1 MGVLAGVVCYYYLTQ
16 SGTAN
21 DFTWLL
27 LSAKRLLA
35 GANPYQGRL
44 APLPYDPEARLQ
56 YPLPTVLL
64 AIPFTI
70 FSQPVA
76 GALFIGA
83 SSALLA
89 FLLTRADWWPLLLFT
104 AFPFWEAVNLAQF
117 SPLVVAAVL
126 LPALPLALIKPNLS
140 LPAVAAWPNVRGLL
154 LSAAVYGASLLL
166 LPSWPLDMLRNADQ
180 VRHVMPLLSATGPLL
195 LLALLRW
202 REPRARLLLAMAILP
217 QRTLPYDQL
226 LLWLIPSSWKQM
238 LVMSAVS
245 WGLFFLRFWLL
256 SGTETWLT
264 GLQFLV
270 ALACVFWPA
279 QARQVSAPESPR
291 SHAQPVSS

>member
-1 MGVLAGVVCYYYLTQ
+1 VAQ

-21 DFTWLL
+21 EFTWLL

-35 GANPYQGRL
+35 GNNPYQGRL
-44 APLPYDPEARLQ
+44 APLPYDLDARLQ

-64 AIPFTI
+64 AIPFTV

-76 GALFIGA
+76 GALFVGA

-104 AFPFWEAVNLAQF
+104 AFPFWQAVNLAQF
-117 SPLVVAAVL
+117 SPLIAAAVL
-126 LPALPLALIKPNLS
+126 LPALPLALIKPNLA

-166 LPSWPLDMLRNADQ
+166 LPSWPLDMLGNADQ

-202 REPRARLLLAMAILP
+202 REPRARLLLTMAVLP

-226 LLWLIPSSWKQM
+226 LLWLIPSSWRQT
-238 LVMSAVS
+238 LVMSLVS
-245 WGLFFLRFWLL
+245 WGLFFLRFWFL
-256 SGTETWLT
+256 SGTETWIT

-279 QARQVSAPESPR
+279 QERQVPVPESPR
-291 SHAQPVSS
+291 SHAQPVSG

>member
-1 MGVLAGVVCYYYLTQ
+1 MLLSPRRILDRHLGENMPCRLFVRLLAALLIGVLAGAVCHYFLIQ

-27 LSAKRLLA
+27 LGAKRLLA

-64 AIPFTI
+64 AIPFTV

-76 GALFIGA
+76 GALFIGV

-89 FLLTRADWWPLLLFT
+89 FLLTRENWWPLLLFT

-117 SPLVVAAVL
+117 SPLVTAAVL
-126 LPALPLALIKPNLS
+126 LPALPLALVKPNLA

-154 LSAAVYGASLLL
+154 LSAALYG
-166 LPSWPLDMLRNADQ
+166 
-180 VRHVMPLLSATGPLL
+180 
-195 LLALLRW
+195 
-202 REPRARLLLAMAILP
+202 ARLLLSMALLP

-226 LLWLIPSSWKQM
+226 LLWLIPSSRRQI
-238 LVMSAVS
+238 LVMSLAS
-245 WGLFFLRFWLL
+245 WGLFFLRFCLL
-256 SGTETWLT
+256 SITATWLT
-264 GLQFLV
+264 SLQFLV

-279 QARQVSAPESPR
+279 
-291 SHAQPVSS
+291 